1 MMLFALLS
9 TTSKSFLTSRPVS
22 ISKFTMV
29 GSSSVF
35 PSVSSPSSLTSLTP
49 VFAAV
54 KVTELEYPPDL
65 FISSRVIS
73 RL

>member
-9 TTSKSFLTSRPVS
+9 TTSKSFLTSKAVS
-22 ISKFTMV
+22 MSKFTMV

-35 PSVSSPSSLTSLTP
+35 PSVSSPSSLISLTP
-49 VFAAV
+49 EFAAV